1 MDGVWEMNLFPIKL
15 PTENDAH
22 EDYQKLKEFNPSIL
36 IKSGDWFSRS
46 DFDIS
51 KSKPIYIDSDRTGL
65 KASDRHHWY
74 ARMAC
79 DSLTSPSPIRNWYQ
93 EKHRLTLENSKFF
106 ADNPKTAMAL
116 RKYIASQFRPTAAL
130 AIYEMFNA
138 KSVYD
143 PCGGWGDRL
152 VAAMAMGIDYHCRDT
167 NPLVLA
173 GDSAMQ
179 QSYKYDGK
187 ISFEYEPSEKTS
199 PKGAYDLVF
208 TSPPYWKAEKYQGV
222 YLGCEIKQVAGRK
235 TYNFKNVPA
244 WIEAEENK
252 KQIEEQYKLMFEAKM
267 KGLPHANISE
277 DGEELPLPEI
287 NYGKSYLLVK
297 EKK

>member
-1 MDGVWEMNLFPIKL
+1 MNLFPIKL
-15 PTENDAH
+15 PTENDAQ
-22 EDYQKLKEFNPSIL
+22 EDYQKLKEFNPLIL

-130 AIYEMFNA
+130 AIYKMFNA

-143 PCGGWGDRL
+143 PCGG
-152 VAAMAMGIDYHCRDT
+152 V
-167 NPLVLA
+167 
-173 GDSAMQ
+173 
-179 QSYKYDGK
+179 
-187 ISFEYEPSEKTS
+187 
-199 PKGAYDLVF
+199 
-208 TSPPYWKAEKYQGV
+208 
-222 YLGCEIKQVAGRK
+222 GR
-235 TYNFKNVPA
+235 
-244 WIEAEENK
+244 
-252 KQIEEQYKLMFEAKM
+252 
-267 KGLPHANISE
+267 
-277 DGEELPLPEI
+277 
-287 NYGKSYLLVK
+287 
-297 EKK
+297 